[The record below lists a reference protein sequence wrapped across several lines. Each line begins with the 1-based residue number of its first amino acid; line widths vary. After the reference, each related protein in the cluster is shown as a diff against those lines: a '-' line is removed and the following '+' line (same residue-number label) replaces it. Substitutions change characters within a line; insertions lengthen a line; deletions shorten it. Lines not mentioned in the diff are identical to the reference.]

1 MKYTNSGNREMRIKR
16 QTSNVK
22 RPISNIQYLVSLL
35 LVACLLLLAACGSP
49 QPKGEVIVYVAAP
62 LSGFQANG
70 GQTVLGGAKLMAE
83 QLNKAGGLLGY
94 QVKVIG
100 MDDESDSDVAVTV
113 AEQIGEAIGGKN
125 RIIGVIGHYNSG
137 QTLAAMEIY
146 QGLPIVI
153 ITPTASE
160 VSITQRGYR
169 NFFRVNAN
177 DATQA
182 RVDAEFLVNTLG
194 AQRVAVVYNDDPYG
208 QGLGTLM
215 ADNLRRLGAQVPL
228 ELQVAVEQ
236 SSFTEEV
243 KRIAEANP
251 DAIFYGGYEVE
262 APYLR
267 AALIEAG
274 ITVPFLASDGAFLSA
289 TIDEAGGAAEG
300 IYVSAFAPSPEAV
313 VDQQWIKEYQEVD
326 YRNPDTYSING
337 YSAMHV
343 LAEGIKKA
351 DSFDASKVA
360 QAIRQLDFDTLVG
373 HVSYDQGGDLKEQS
387 IYIFQVQ
394 GGAFVQIYPEP

>member
-1 MKYTNSGNREMRIKR
+1 MSK
-16 QTSNVK
+16 TSNVK
-22 RPISNIQYLVSLL
+22 RRISNTQYLISIS
-35 LVACLLLLAACGSP
+35 LVACFLLLAACGP
-49 QPKGEVIVYVAAP
+49 AKPKGEVMVYVAAP

-70 GQTVLGGAKLMAE
+70 GQTVLGGVKLMAK

-94 QVKVIG
+94 QVQVIG
-100 MDDESDSDVAVTV
+100 VDDESDSDVAIEI
-113 AEQIGEAIGGKN
+113 AQQIKEAIERGD
-125 RIIGVIGHYNSG
+125 RIIGLIGHYNSG

-146 QGLPIVI
+146 KDLPLVV

-160 VSITQRGYR
+160 VSLTRRGYR

-194 AQRVAVVYNDDPYG
+194 ARRVAVIYNDDPYG
-208 QGLGTLM
+208 QGLGSLI
-215 ADNLRRLGAQVPL
+215 AKELRNLGAQVPL

-236 SSFTEEV
+236 SIFTEEV
-243 KRIAEANP
+243 QRIAAADP

-267 AALIEAG
+267 AELVEAG
-274 ITVPFLASDGAFLSA
+274 ITVPFLASDGAFLAA
-289 TIDEAGGAAEG
+289 TIDESGGTAEG

-313 VDQQWIKEYQEVD
+313 VDKQWIKEYQEVD

-337 YSAMHV
+337 YSAMQV
-343 LAEGIKKA
+343 LAEGIGKA
-351 DSFDASKVA
+351 QSFDAAKVA
-360 QAIRQLDFDTLVG
+360 QAIRQLDFDALVG
-373 HVSYDQGGDLKEQS
+373 HISYDQGGDLKEQS
-387 IYIFQVQ
+387 IYIFQVRD
-394 GGAFVQIYPEP
+394 GAFVQVYPEP

>member
-1 MKYTNSGNREMRIKR
+1 MKLKVQSSKFKY
-16 QTSNVK
+16 
-22 RPISNIQYLVSLL
+22 PISNIQYLISISLAACFLL
-35 LVACLLLLAACGSP
+35 LTACGSP

-94 QVKVIG
+94 QIKVVGI
-100 MDDESDSDVAVTV
+100 DDESDSDVAVEV
-113 AEQIGEAIGGKN
+113 AGQIREAIERGD
-125 RIIGVIGHYNSG
+125 RIIGLIGHYNSG
-137 QTLAAMEIY
+137 QTLAAMEVY
-146 QGLPIVI
+146 KDLPIVV

-160 VSITQRGYR
+160 VSLTQRGYR

-194 AQRVAVVYNDDPYG
+194 ARRVAVVYNDDPYG
-208 QGLGTLM
+208 QGLGALI
-215 ADNLRRLGAQVPL
+215 AEELRRLRAQVPL

-236 SSFTEEV
+236 SIFTEEV
-243 KRIAEANP
+243 QRIAAADP

-267 AALIEAG
+267 AELVEAG
-274 ITVPFLASDGAFLSA
+274 ITVPFLASDGAFLAA
-289 TIDEAGGAAEG
+289 TIDESGGTAEG

-313 VDQQWIKEYQEVD
+313 VDKQWIKEYQEVD

-337 YSAMHV
+337 YSAMQV
-343 LAEGIKKA
+343 LAEGIGKA
-351 DSFDASKVA
+351 QSFDAAKVA
-360 QAIRQLDFDTLVG
+360 QAIRQLDFDALVG
-373 HVSYDQGGDLKEQS
+373 HISYDQGGDLKEQS
-387 IYIFQVQ
+387 IYIFQVRD
-394 GGAFVQIYPEP
+394 GAFVQVYPEP

>member
-1 MKYTNSGNREMRIKR
+1 MRSMNSGGRGMSK
-16 QTSNVK
+16 TSNVK
-22 RPISNIQYLVSLL
+22 RRISNTQYLISIS
-35 LVACLLLLAACGSP
+35 LVACFLLLAACGP
-49 QPKGEVIVYVAAP
+49 AKPKGEVMVYVAAP

-70 GQTVLGGAKLMAE
+70 GQTVLGGVKLMAK

-94 QVKVIG
+94 QVQVIG
-100 MDDESDSDVAVTV
+100 VDDESDSDVAIEI
-113 AEQIGEAIGGKN
+113 AQQIKEAIERGD
-125 RIIGVIGHYNSG
+125 RIIGLIGHYNSG

-146 QGLPIVI
+146 KDLPLVV

-160 VSITQRGYR
+160 VSLTRRGYR

-194 AQRVAVVYNDDPYG
+194 ARRVAVIYNDDPYG
-208 QGLGTLM
+208 QGLGSLI
-215 ADNLRRLGAQVPL
+215 AKELRNLGAQVPL

-236 SSFTEEV
+236 SIFTEEV
-243 KRIAEANP
+243 QRIAAADP

-267 AALIEAG
+267 AELVEAG
-274 ITVPFLASDGAFLSA
+274 ITVPFLASDGAFLAA
-289 TIDEAGGAAEG
+289 TIDESGGTAEG

-313 VDQQWIKEYQEVD
+313 VDKQWIKEYQEVD

-337 YSAMHV
+337 YSAMQV
-343 LAEGIKKA
+343 LAEGIGKA
-351 DSFDASKVA
+351 QSFDAAKVA
-360 QAIRQLDFDTLVG
+360 QAIRQLDFDALVG
-373 HVSYDQGGDLKEQS
+373 HISYDQGGDLKEQS
-387 IYIFQVQ
+387 IYIFQVRD
-394 GGAFVQIYPEP
+394 GAFVQVYPEP

>member
-1 MKYTNSGNREMRIKR
+1 MKIKR
-16 QTSNVK
+16 ETSNVK
-22 RPISNIQYLVSLL
+22 REISNTQYLISIS
-35 LVACLLLLAACGSP
+35 LVACCLLLAACGSP

-62 LSGFQANG
+62 LSGFMANG
-70 GQTVLGGAKLMAE
+70 GQTVLGGVKLMAE
-83 QLNKAGGLLGY
+83 QLNQAGGLLGY
-94 QVKVIG
+94 QVQVIG
-100 MDDESDSDVAVTV
+100 VDDEADSDVAVAV
-113 AEQIGEAIGGKN
+113 AEQIKQAVERGDKVIGA
-125 RIIGVIGHYNSG
+125 IGHYNSG

-146 QGLPIVI
+146 KDLPLVV

-177 DATQA
+177 DIAQA
-182 RVDAEFLVNTLG
+182 RVDAEFLVSTLG
-194 AQRVAVVYNDDPYG
+194 ARSVAVVYNDDPYG
-208 QGLGTLM
+208 QGLGALI
-215 ADNLRRLGAQVPL
+215 AEELRSLGAQVPL

-236 SSFTEEV
+236 SIFTEEV
-243 KRIAEANP
+243 QRIAAANP

-267 AALIEAG
+267 AELVEAG

-289 TIDEAGGAAEG
+289 TIDDADGAAEG
-300 IYVSAFAPSPEAV
+300 IYISAFAPSPVAV
-313 VDQQWIKEYQEVD
+313 VDKQWVKEYQEVD

-337 YSAMHV
+337 YSAMQV

-351 DSFDASKVA
+351 QSFDATEVA
-360 QAIRQLDFDTLVG
+360 QAIRQLDFDALMG
-373 HVSYDQGGDLKEQS
+373 HISYDQGGDLKEQS

-394 GGAFVQIYPEP
+394 DGDFVQIHP